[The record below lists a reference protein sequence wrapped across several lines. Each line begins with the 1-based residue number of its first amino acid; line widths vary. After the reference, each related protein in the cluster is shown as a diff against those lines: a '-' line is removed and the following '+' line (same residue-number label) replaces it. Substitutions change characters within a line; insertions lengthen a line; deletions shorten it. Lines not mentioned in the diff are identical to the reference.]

1 MTVKNVT
8 EKKTSSTG
16 QKDKTT
22 RSLPTHHRPWSAILR
37 GCSLEVILGTVYRK
51 LSAWATG
58 ENRGGWLRL
67 RGMGLKTRVGLKAS
81 EALSRDGKVRSSP
94 VGFVIYRGSARS

>member
-51 LSAWATG
+51 LSAWWTLRFFLQSRCG
-58 ENRGGWLRL
+58 LSRL
-67 RGMGLKTRVGLKAS
+67 R
-81 EALSRDGKVRSSP
+81 
-94 VGFVIYRGSARS
+94 